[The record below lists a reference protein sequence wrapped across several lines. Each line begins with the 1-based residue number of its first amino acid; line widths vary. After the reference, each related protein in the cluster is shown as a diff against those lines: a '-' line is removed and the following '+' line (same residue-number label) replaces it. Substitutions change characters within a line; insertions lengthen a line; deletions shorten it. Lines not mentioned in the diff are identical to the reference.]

1 MTGLAFREISRP
13 GNLIQSSAA
22 TQRISPATVA
32 IAIKT
37 ANTVV
42 TASSK
47 SSSDNRPLRGCDMAQ
62 SLDLLCG
69 LLTTEPATKN
79 NFLVSGGNA
88 ALTQSRWR
96 MRKGKFEK
104 ISSVP

>member
-1 MTGLAFREISRP
+1 
-13 GNLIQSSAA
+13 
-22 TQRISPATVA
+22 
-32 IAIKT
+32 
-37 ANTVV
+37 
-42 TASSK
+42 
-47 SSSDNRPLRGCDMAQ
+47 MAQ